1 VRDICAH
8 HSRLWDRTLSIKPK
22 APDRDPLWL
31 PPRVPR
37 RDRIWIVLLILR
49 QMLALHHAGQ
59 DWQAE
64 LEELLA
70 PLTQASALRIR
81 MGLPDDW
88 RDHLLWDVV

>member
-1 VRDICAH
+1 
-8 HSRLWDRTLSIKPK
+8 
-22 APDRDPLWL
+22 
-31 PPRVPR
+31 
-37 RDRIWIVLLILR
+37 
-49 QMLALHHAGQ
+49 MLALHHAGQ